1 MPAASPSTEVQQA
14 LDTDMAYIFCS
25 PPSCA
30 TAALV
35 TPSPNLF
42 LHCSLPEFLKHLKEA
57 STAETQSDWVPRDLQ
72 VGSWPH
78 HVPALV
84 TATTHSSEFWDRH
97 LLLVLALDCKW
108 EHLRWDESL
117 ARLGHRHTVPRASWQ
132 GRPIPSLSRLIPD
145 QLPAK
150 PHDPPR
156 TGSQATCT
164 AGPALAAVWGHCD
177 TSPSRPRPPQRALL
191 RELQDGPTP
200 TALGLLPPLP
210 TRCRAVTLHTGYN
223 NLPARSNTDT

>member
-1 MPAASPSTEVQQA
+1 MCHCCPGYTLTKSIFA
-14 LDTDMAYIFCS
+14 LFFARVF
-25 PPSCA
+25 
-30 TAALV
+30 
-35 TPSPNLF
+35 
-42 LHCSLPEFLKHLKEA
+42 EA
-57 STAETQSDWVPRDLQ
+57 SEGSQYGGNAERLGPQRSP
-72 VGSWPH
+72 GGPWPH
-78 HVPALV
+78 RVPALV

-132 GRPIPSLSRLIPD
+132 GRPIPSLGRLIPD

-164 AGPALAAVWGHCD
+164 AEPALAAVWGHCD
-177 TSPSRPRPPQRALL
+177 TSPPSSESCRTAQHRLL
-191 RELQDGPTP
+191 
-200 TALGLLPPLP
+200 
-210 TRCRAVTLHTGYN
+210 
-223 NLPARSNTDT
+223 